1 MARAGRLDGRTR
13 AAILIVVVATAC
25 GTDLGTPHP
34 RPLPPLD
41 TQPALLGDQAP
52 RSPRIANYVLEATLD
67 DLNHRVRGK
76 ETLTW
81 TNAGSSPVD
90 RIPFHLYLN
99 AFKNESSLFM
109 TSMHGHRRDN
119 DATLTTGW
127 GFIDVE
133 KITIAGGTTE
143 LHPDAPSDTGDET
156 VMTVALPTP
165 VAPGASISIAMEFAA
180 QLPEAMTRTGYK
192 DAFSMIAQW
201 FPKVG
206 VRVGLPGFEQ
216 WVCDP
221 MNVNSEFFADFG
233 TYDVRLTVPATLV
246 VAATGVL
253 TNAVD
258 NGDGSH
264 TLTYHAEDVHDFVW
278 MTDPFMKQLSGTA
291 HVTDHDVDVRV
302 LFREPQREFAQRHLI
317 AAIGAVEEF
326 SKRFVP
332 YPWTSMTV
340 VDPPMDCA
348 DTLGGM
354 EYPTLVTTAGDSVF
368 MRPGIRWPEAV
379 TIHEVG
385 HNWFQGILASN
396 EGQEAWLDE
405 GVNEWADSTVMNHL
419 YGDNRSGFDW
429 HGLAAGYFEV
439 RRAASSAFAEMSS
452 PIATATTGFV
462 DNSTYSELSYDKTM
476 MALRTLE
483 LEVGNVE
490 FAKAMQHYAQTWA
503 FRHPTGTALLTG
515 LAADLHRDLS
525 RFVAP
530 AFYDVGS
537 TAFEVHSID
546 CDPKH
551 EPRGV
556 FGHGDTAKIISESES
571 ENSGAWDCNVVVQN
585 TGTVH
590 VAVDV
595 EIHFADGTSQRVRWP
610 DDDDGH
616 WHRFHLERSSRVT
629 DVTIDPDNAIL
640 LSDDRMEYSHREHGS
655 VRASARA
662 AARIGFWQQS
672 LMTVMGL

>member
-1 MARAGRLDGRTR
+1 MARGGQFDRRSR
-13 AAILIVVVATAC
+13 AAAVALILTAAC
-25 GTDLGTPHP
+25 GYDLGTPHP
-34 RPLPPLD
+34 RPLPPID
-41 TQPALLGDQAP
+41 NHPPLLGEQTP
-52 RSPRIANYVLEATLD
+52 RSPRIANYAIDATLD
-67 DLNHRVRGK
+67 DVNHRVHGK

-81 TNAGSSPVD
+81 TNPGGSSVD
-90 RIPFHLYLN
+90 HIPFHLYLN
-99 AFKNESSLFM
+99 SFKNESTEFM

-119 DATLTTGW
+119 DANITTGW
-127 GFIDVE
+127 GWIDVD
-133 KITIAGGTTE
+133 KINIAGATTE
-143 LHPDAPSDTGDET
+143 LHPDSPPAGGDES
-156 VMTVALPTP
+156 VMTVALPAP
-165 VAPGASISIAMEFAA
+165 VAPGASIAIEIEFSA
-180 QLPEAMTRTGYK
+180 QLPEAMARTGYK
-192 DAFSMIAQW
+192 DAFTMIAQW
-201 FPKVG
+201 FPKIG
-206 VRVGLPGFEQ
+206 VRVGAPGLEQ
-216 WVCDP
+216 WMCEP

-264 TLTYHAEDVHDFVW
+264 TLTYRAEDVHDFVW
-278 MTDPFMKQLSGTA
+278 MTDPFMKQISGVA
-291 HVTDHDVDVRV
+291 HVGDHDVDVRV
-302 LFREPQREFAQRHLI
+302 LFREPQREFAQRHLS

-332 YPWTSMTV
+332 YAWTSMTV
-340 VDPPMDCA
+340 VDPPLESA

-368 MRPGIRWPEAV
+368 MRPGIRWPEAI

-385 HNWFQGILASN
+385 HNWFQGILANN
-396 EGQEAWLDE
+396 EGREAWLDE
-405 GVNEWADSTVMNHL
+405 GINEWADSVVMNHL
-419 YGDNRSGFDW
+419 YGDNRSAIEW
-429 HGLAAGYFEV
+429 HGFTAGYFEV
-439 RRAASSAFAEMSS
+439 RRAYASPFAELSS
-452 PIATATTGFV
+452 PIATSTAAFA
-462 DNSTYSELSYDKTM
+462 DNSTYAEVTYDKTM

-483 LEVGNVE
+483 LEVGSAE
-490 FAKAMQHYAQTWA
+490 FAKAMQHYTQTWA
-503 FRHPTGTALLTG
+503 FRHPTGTAFLTG

-525 RFVAP
+525 RFIAP

-537 TAFEVHSID
+537 TAFSVHSID
-546 CDPKH
+546 CEPKH

-556 FGHGDTAKIISESES
+556 FGHGAAAKIVAENDA

-595 EIHFADGTSQRVRWP
+595 EIRFADGTSQRFRWP

-616 WHRFHLERSSRVT
+616 WHRFHLDRSSRVT
-629 DVTIDPDNAIL
+629 EVTIDPDNDVL
-640 LSDDRMEYSHREHGS
+640 LSDDRTEYSRREHGS

-662 AARIGFWQQS
+662 AARIGFWQQT
-672 LMTVMGL
+672 LMTVVGL